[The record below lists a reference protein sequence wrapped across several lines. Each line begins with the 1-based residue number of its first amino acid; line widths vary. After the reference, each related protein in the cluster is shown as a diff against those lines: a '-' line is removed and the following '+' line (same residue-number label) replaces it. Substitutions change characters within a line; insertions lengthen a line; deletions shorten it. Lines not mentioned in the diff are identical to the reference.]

1 MHPWLRRAR
10 EDASLL
16 LIMASTLA
24 VAAPSFDPPP
34 TSARPVV
41 DVVHGIKLTDRYRW
55 LEDGKS
61 AEVQA
66 WTKRQHE
73 ATLAWLEAN
82 APPVAGLHDE
92 LTAYFDRDITQPPLF
107 KKGREFFRRTRKGEE
122 QAKVYTR
129 LDGRELLLFDPI
141 ALDPSGKTSVGAFV
155 LNRDASRA
163 AVATYSKGSEITDY
177 RIIDTRTGAQIGD
190 LLRGIGSFAWARDDR
205 YAYISSRTK
214 ESIDR
219 QEPER
224 CYRHRLGGDHAGDEL
239 LIAMQ
244 DAKNYCRVYE
254 PEDAEVT

>member
-10 EDASLL
+10 EDAALL

-24 VAAPSFDPPP
+24 VAVPSFDPPA
-34 TSARPVV
+34 TARPVV

-73 ATLAWLEAN
+73 VTLAWLDAN

-92 LTAYFDRDITQPPLF
+92 LTAYFDRDITQPPFF
-107 KKGREFFRRTRKGEE
+107 KKGREFFYRTRKGEE

-163 AVATYSKGSEITDY
+163 AVATYSRGSEITDY
-177 RIIDTRTGAQIGD
+177 RIIDTRTGAITQTLG
-190 LLRGIGSFAWARDDR
+190 
-205 YAYISSRTK
+205 
-214 ESIDR
+214 
-219 QEPER
+219 QEAAF
-224 CYRHRLGGDHAGDEL
+224 LGVAFDHAGRQL
-239 LIAMQ
+239 YSSGGNQ
-244 DAKNYCRVYE
+244 DCCSAARDPPCRTSE
-254 PEDAEVT
+254 PSPPFRPARTSVR